1 LVSGYVRD
9 WEMDALSK
17 ILYTR
22 NQVQEKQTNL
32 ETFEINKWIHGMGNI
47 NLRHHFQ
54 EEEILDFNLDYL
66 NYYNK
71 NPSIYKVEHLD
82 AFGQPTYNENIDV
95 KKVTPIDILVGAI
108 DYTNQFTP
116 AFKLEAGVKGTMTFF
131 QNDVGVSYFNGG
143 SWSNDPELTGK
154 YTMNESIGAAFLSLS
169 LKLGTGTSMAGGLR
183 YEYLNSV
190 LDSEQEK
197 GIIDL
202 NYGRVFPTFYL
213 SQKLN
218 QSNTLQFSYSKRIDR
233 PTFNELAP
241 FIIFVTPETYISGNE
256 KLLPA
261 FSNILKMDY
270 QVKSV
275 IFTVS
280 HTATTDAIARFQ
292 PKMSEDNTKQYYI
305 SRNLD
310 KSTTLSVVLAF
321 PITITEWWK
330 MQNNLNWLKQNVT
343 TEYESLALD
352 ITQAYY
358 QINTNQSFT
367 FTKSLS
373 GEISGFYRSKFLTG
387 VGIAKPLARVDMG
400 AQWKVSENSR
410 FNLNV
415 SDAFKTSIFRGVSD
429 IPELNIYSRWELDF
443 EPRVYRLTFTHNFGN
458 AALKVRKRNSAS
470 EEEKSRITQ

>member
-1 LVSGYVRD
+1 
-9 WEMDALSK
+9 
-17 ILYTR
+17 
-22 NQVQEKQTNL
+22 
-32 ETFEINKWIHGMGNI
+32 
-47 NLRHHFQ
+47 
-54 EEEILDFNLDYL
+54 
-66 NYYNK
+66 
-71 NPSIYKVEHLD
+71 
-82 AFGQPTYNENIDV
+82 
-95 KKVTPIDILVGAI
+95 
-108 DYTNQFTP
+108 
-116 AFKLEAGVKGTMTFF
+116 
-131 QNDVGVSYFNGG
+131 
-143 SWSNDPELTGK
+143 
-154 YTMNESIGAAFLSLS
+154 
-169 LKLGTGTSMAGGLR
+169 MAGGLR

-202 NYGRVFPTFYL
+202 NYGRLFPTFYL

-218 QSNTLQFSYSKRIDR
+218 SSNTVQFSYSKRIDR

-241 FIIFVTPETYISGNE
+241 FIIFITPETYLSGNE

-275 IFTVS
+275 IITVS

-292 PKMSEDNTKQYYI
+292 PKMSEDNTKQYFI

-310 KSTTLSVVLAF
+310 KSSSLSVVLAF
-321 PITITEWWK
+321 PITMTEWWK
-330 MQNNLNWLKQNVT
+330 MQNNFNWLRQQVT
-343 TEYESLALD
+343 TDYESLALD

-358 QINTNQSFT
+358 QINTSQSFT

-373 GEISGFYRSKFLTG
+373 GEISGFYRSQFLTG
-387 VGIAKPLARVDMG
+387 VGIAKPLARVDVG

-415 SDAFKTSIFRGVSD
+415 TDAFKTSIFRGVAD

-443 EPRVYRLTFTHNFGN
+443 EPRVYRLTFTHSFGN